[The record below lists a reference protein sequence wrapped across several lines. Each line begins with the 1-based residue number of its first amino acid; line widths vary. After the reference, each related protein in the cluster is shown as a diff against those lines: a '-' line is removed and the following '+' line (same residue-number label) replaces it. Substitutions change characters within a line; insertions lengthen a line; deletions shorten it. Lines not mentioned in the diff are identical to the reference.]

1 MSEALL
7 PSAKLRALL
16 DAKLDT
22 LEKLEITL
30 ALRDAPARTAS
41 IDALARQLQVGSGV
55 LSQVVDEIARAGVV
69 VVNEQAVTLVL
80 DGAHGPVLDE
90 AAVLYKQNRN
100 GMARVF
106 TTIAMDRIRRAG
118 ARTFADAFQFRR
130 RKGDDNG

>member
-1 MSEALL
+1 MSEDPL

-41 IDALARQLQVGSGV
+41 IDALARLLQVGPGV
-55 LSQVVDEIARAGVV
+55 LGQVVADIERAGVV
-69 VVNEQAVTLVL
+69 SVTEQAVTLGL
-80 DGAHGPVLDE
+80 DGANTPLLDE
-90 AAVLYKQNRN
+90 AAVLYEQNRH

-106 TTIAMDRIRRAG
+106 TMIAMDRIRRAG
-118 ARTFADAFQFRR
+118 ARTFADAFQFRK
-130 RKGDDNG
+130 RKDDDNG